1 MFAFSGFVSTSQ
13 HTRSRRALCWP
24 NSPAIMRRATMARAT
39 LAALCVASAAA
50 IQPTQDSLPARPS
63 LRKKFDASPYLRGAI
78 GGAAYGLAAAAIS
91 HPFDTIK
98 TRLQT
103 KAVVGG
109 SASVLSRVLGLYSG
123 VGPATAASILFRT
136 VPFIGYEATR
146 SLLRS
151 HRLLVIGRHS
161 NLGPTDRSADRLIPR
176 SSRALSGEPAA
187 AGRAARRRGR
197 WRHARLRRD
206 PSRAPEDPAAGG
218 RGPRLGLAP
227 VAWPAQHVPSWVA
240 QVGISLRRACRA
252 CRAHSAWL
260 QGLW

>member
-1 MFAFSGFVSTSQ
+1 M
-13 HTRSRRALCWP
+13 
-24 NSPAIMRRATMARAT
+24 RAT

-50 IQPTQDSLPARPS
+50 TQPTLDSLPARPS
-63 LRKKFDASPYLRGAI
+63 LQKKFDASPYLRGAI
-78 GGAAYGLAAAAIS
+78 GGAAYGLAAASIS

-103 KAVVGG
+103 KAAAVGG
-109 SASVLSRVLGLYSG
+109 SGNVLSRVLGLYSG

-151 HRLLVIGRHS
+151 HRLLVTVHHS
-161 NLGPTDRSADRLIPR
+161 SLEATDLQRLIPR
-176 SSRALSGEPAA
+176 SLCALSGEPAA

-197 WRHARLRRD
+197 WCDARLRRD
-206 PSRAPEDPAAGG
+206 PRRAPKDPAAGG

-227 VAWPAQHVPSWVA
+227 AARSAQHVPALVT
-240 QVGISLRRACRA
+240 QVGISLRRA
-252 CRAHSAWL
+252 SVPSVTSPL
-260 QGLW
+260 GLAAGLVVARWA

>member
-1 MFAFSGFVSTSQ
+1 MCDLDLNSQ
-13 HTRSRRALCWP
+13 LYCAVVPRMHHGALCWCLQF
-24 NSPAIMRRATMARAT
+24 SPSAMRRATLARAT

-103 KAVVGG
+103 KAAVGG

-151 HRLLVIGRHS
+151 HRLLVTARHS
-161 NLGPTDRSADRLIPR
+161 NLGATNLQRLIPR
-176 SSRALSGEPAA
+176 SPRALSGEPAT

-197 WRHARLRRD
+197 WRDARLRRD
-206 PSRAPEDPAAGG
+206 PRRAPKDPAAGG

-227 VAWPAQHVPSWVA
+227 AA
-240 QVGISLRRACRA
+240 R
-252 CRAHSAWL
+252 SA
-260 QGLW
+260 